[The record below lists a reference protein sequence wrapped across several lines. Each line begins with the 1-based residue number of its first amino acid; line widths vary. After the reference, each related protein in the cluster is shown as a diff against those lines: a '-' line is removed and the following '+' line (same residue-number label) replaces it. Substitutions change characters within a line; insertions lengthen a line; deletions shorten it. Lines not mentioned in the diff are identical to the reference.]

1 MRPSARRLPARRQR
15 GAVLVITLVIMLM
28 MTLIA
33 SGVIRL
39 TTRHTQVVNNEQLR
53 TEAVA
58 AAHYALDMVLNEPPS
73 TWTDLKTA
81 AGRVQYVNLGTE
93 SASDAAEV
101 SVGVTVRNMTCKRA
115 RIIKNAELV
124 RESAGTA
131 YVLPEDASC
140 FGGASNTGLT
150 IVDPSALGTASGNS
164 NCATVLYDVE
174 ADVVDDK
181 LLSATARMAQG
192 VEVRT
197 DITTLATACN

>member
-1 MRPSARRLPARRQR
+1 MRSSLRRLPHRQQR

-33 SGVIRL
+33 AGVIRL

-73 TWTDLKTA
+73 TWADLKTA

-93 SASDAAEV
+93 SASDEADV

-124 RESAGTA
+124 REAAGTA

-150 IVDPSALGTASGNS
+150 IVDPSALGTPSGNS
-164 NCATVLYDVE
+164 NCATVLYDVQAE
-174 ADVVDDK
+174 VVDDK
-181 LLSATARMAQG
+181 LLSATARMTQG